1 MTIISQMWQGTRKQW
16 HTVHIDTSYQ
26 INEAI
31 YFVYREAFDE
41 DPILYRE
48 GSYAYV
54 MDRERSVD
62 IDSELDFR
70 MAEVLMKEKRGWV
83 MAGM

>member
-1 MTIISQMWQGTRKQW
+1 M
-16 HTVHIDTSYQ
+16 HIDTYYR
-26 INEAI
+26 INGAI
-31 YFVYREAFDE
+31 YVYRNTFEE
-41 DPILYRE
+41 DPFLYRT